1 MAKPRKPGPGS
12 PGRKAVDRSP
22 SRKRPAGA
30 AKAMEIAMRH
40 EERLVGW
47 IPGKVRLTV
56 LLPRALDE
64 RIRNAVHGIPG
75 LTASKLAEAALTAAV
90 AALEEER
97 GGRFPPRPRE
107 ERKKRNP

>member
-12 PGRKAVDRSP
+12 TGKKDAGSAP
-22 SRKRPAGA
+22 SRKRPPMA
-30 AKAMEIAMRH
+30 AKALEIAMRH
-40 EERLVGW
+40 EERLVAW

-64 RIRNAVHGIPG
+64 RIRNAVHAIPG

-90 AALEEER
+90 AALEKER
-97 GGRFPPRPRE
+97 GGRFPPRPRR
-107 ERKKRNP
+107 ERRKRKP